1 MKGPEDFRERIKVAK
16 KEAKVAK
23 QKIQETAPVDVSDK
37 HPVSA
42 LMELCQKRGWQVGV
56 KGGKP
61 KISRKTFFLECIHA
75 NMWEKWD
82 VKMKKLNFFN
92 GILAIKGAE
101 ATVYFQRI
109 TRI

>member
-56 KGGKP
+56 KLFYCHYH
-61 KISRKTFFLECIHA
+61 IELRMVERA
-75 NMWEKWD
+75 NLL
-82 VKMKKLNFFN
+82 V
-92 GILAIKGAE
+92 IC
-101 ATVYFQRI
+101 Y
-109 TRI
+109 TRIGSSINLPTLI